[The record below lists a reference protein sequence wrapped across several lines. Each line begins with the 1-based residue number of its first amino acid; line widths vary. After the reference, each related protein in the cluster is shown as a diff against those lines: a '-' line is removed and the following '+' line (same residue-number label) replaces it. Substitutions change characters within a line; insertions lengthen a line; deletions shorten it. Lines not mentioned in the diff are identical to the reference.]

1 MEYYNLSENFI
12 VISGFMPAGCVLF
25 NKDGKPKF
33 EFGKDHKNTIYW
45 SPLRRFVLLCGFGN
59 LDGSI
64 EVWDT
69 HLLKLVGRCKDKSA
83 SLCAWSPCGR
93 RFLTAKVTPRM
104 NVDNGFKVL

>member
-1 MEYYNLSENFI
+1 
-12 VISGFMPAGCVLF
+12 MPAGCVLF

-104 NVDNGFKVL
+104 NVDNGFKVLQN